1 MNKKSLT
8 FTIGSIFATALTTA
22 SIAHSDSNPFGMKE
36 ISQATVVAE
45 ADKAKEGKCG
55 EGKCGAEK
63 AKAATEKAAEG
74 KCGAKGEEKM
84 KEASCGASK
93 GADKMKEGSCGGEKK

>member
-22 SIAHSDSNPFGMKE
+22 SIAHADSNPFGMKE

-93 GADKMKEGSCGGEKK
+93 GADKMKEGSCGGDKK